1 MTASDHLF
9 ERSWLR
15 AWQTL
20 HATPP
25 QGLQQALLAA
35 YAEPQRH
42 YHTLQHL
49 GECLAHFETVAYQ
62 ARHPGDVE
70 IALWFHDAVY
80 DVKGK
85 DNELRSARWAAQ
97 VLGNS
102 GVDEAACR
110 RVQALIMAT
119 CHESTPEDDEARLLV
134 DIDLAILGAAPD
146 RFAEYDSQVRAEY
159 AWVPRPIYALKRRQV
174 LKGFLQRKTIYA
186 TSHFHAL
193 LEQQAR
199 SNLQRAVA

>member
-1 MTASDHLF
+1 
-9 ERSWLR
+9 
-15 AWQTL
+15 
-20 HATPP
+20 
-25 QGLQQALLAA
+25 
-35 YAEPQRH
+35 
-42 YHTLQHL
+42 
-49 GECLAHFETVAYQ
+49 VADQ
-62 ARHPGDVE
+62 ARHPGEVE

-134 DIDLAILGAAPD
+134 DRPGHP
-146 RFAEYDSQVRAEY
+146 RCRPRPVCRVRPQVRAEY

-174 LKGFLQRKTIYA
+174 LQGLSSAQGHLR
-186 TSHFHAL
+186 HLAL
-193 LEQQAR
+193 PRPAGAAGPQQSAAGR
-199 SNLQRAVA
+199 GLGQAGVVIRAMA